1 MPGEVLAHHAAGD
14 IMRRRHV
21 AKLQFTAVPDHA
33 VAVAHARMESKL
45 RVAEMCLYGFDD
57 LSGLFT

>member
-1 MPGEVLAHHAAGD
+1 MQSIASVSYTHLD
-14 IMRRRHV
+14 VYKR
-21 AKLQFTAVPDHA
+21 QVPDHA